1 MTTPFN
7 RPVVLTLARVESLR
21 RVISADRVQE
31 LEQVASG
38 AVAANRRI
46 LDAEAQCREE
56 LARTTHE
63 AWQRGFARGHADAL
77 QRLRDLLAMIDA
89 RRKAV
94 DAELIPLVEDVV
106 GRIIRNLPPPL
117 LTQNLIE
124 AAFAE
129 AQGERGR
136 CILRVHPD
144 RLGAAEDWL
153 RQSGTASDIIRISIE
168 PDAALAQDD
177 CILETPAGV
186 IDAGLRTQL
195 AALSAVL
202 TAPAQTDRS

>member
-1 MTTPFN
+1 MSAPFN

-21 RVISADRVQE
+21 RVIPADRVQE
-31 LEQVASG
+31 LEKVASG
-38 AVAANRRI
+38 AVAATRRI
-46 LDAEAQCREE
+46 QDAEAHCREE

-77 QRLRDLLAMIDA
+77 QRVRDLLAAVDA
-89 RRKAV
+89 RRRAI
-94 DAELIPLVEDVV
+94 DAELIALVEDVV
-106 GRIIRNLPPPL
+106 GRIIRNLPPAL

-136 CILRVHPD
+136 CVLRVHPE
-144 RLGAAEDWL
+144 RVAVAEDWL
-153 RQSGTASDIIRISIE
+153 RQSSAANDVIRVSIE
-168 PDAALAQDD
+168 PDAAMAQDD
-177 CILETPAGV
+177 CTLETSAGV

-202 TAPAQTDRS
+202 TAPPS

>member
-21 RVISADRVQE
+21 RVIPADRVQE

-38 AVAANRRI
+38 AISANRRI
-46 LDAEAQCREE
+46 QDAEAQCREE

-77 QRLRDLLAMIDA
+77 QRVRDLLAAVDA
-89 RRKAV
+89 RRRAL
-94 DAELIPLVEDVV
+94 DAELIALVEDVV
-106 GRIIRNLPPPL
+106 GRIIRNLPPAL

-136 CILRVHPD
+136 CILRVHPE
-144 RLGAAEDWL
+144 RLAAAEDWL
-153 RQSGTASDIIRISIE
+153 RQAGAASDVIRVSIE

-177 CILETPAGV
+177 CTLETPAGV

-195 AALSAVL
+195 NALSAVL
-202 TAPAQTDRS
+202 TAPAQAD

>member
-1 MTTPFN
+1 MSAPFN

-21 RVISADRVQE
+21 RVIPAECVQE

-46 LDAEAQCREE
+46 QDAEAQCREALE
-56 LARTTHE
+56 RTTHE

-77 QRLRDLLAMIDA
+77 QRVRDLLATVDA
-89 RRKAV
+89 RRQAI
-94 DAELIPLVEDVV
+94 DAELIALVEDVV
-106 GRIIRNLPPPL
+106 ARIIHSLPPAL

-136 CILRVHPD
+136 CVLRVHPE
-144 RLGAAEDWL
+144 RVAVAEDWL
-153 RQSGTASDIIRISIE
+153 RQSGAANDVLRVSIE
-168 PDAALAQDD
+168 PDAAMAQDD
-177 CILETPAGV
+177 CTLETSAGV
-186 IDAGLRTQL
+186 IDSGLRTQL

-202 TAPAQTDRS
+202 TTPPR

>member
-1 MTTPFN
+1 MSAPFN

-21 RVISADRVQE
+21 RVIPADRVQE

-46 LDAEAQCREE
+46 QDAEAQCREE

-77 QRLRDLLAMIDA
+77 QRVRDLLAAVDA
-89 RRKAV
+89 RRRAI
-94 DAELIPLVEDVV
+94 DAELIALVEDVV
-106 GRIIRNLPPPL
+106 GRIIRNLPPAL
-117 LTQNLIE
+117 LMQNLIE

-136 CILRVHPD
+136 CVLRVHPE
-144 RLGAAEDWL
+144 RVAVAEDWL
-153 RQSGTASDIIRISIE
+153 RQSGAANDVIRVSIE
-168 PDAALAQDD
+168 PDATMAQDD
-177 CILETPAGV
+177 CTLETSAGV

-202 TAPAQTDRS
+202 TAPPR